1 MAITRRRVIDG
12 VTAIAS
18 VMVLI
23 VALLVF
29 DQRTRYAWTGA
40 DVSSV
45 GENVNYLAVAVTLM
59 VGQVVRGDVAENAH
73 VLVFMA
79 TAAVLVILLLRL

>member
-59 VGQVVRGDVAENAH
+59 VGQVVRVEVAENAH

-79 TAAVLVILLLRL
+79 TAAVLVILLMRL